1 MPDHDV
7 VGRLLSRRFVSSGG
21 FPVHGAATLSTGF
34 DPSSVGVLANAT
46 ISFNGVPGNF
56 NNWEIDSTNN
66 VDQGSGSNSLMV
78 YPSIDSIAEFRISTS
93 NYSAEYGKSGGAN
106 IEVVTK
112 YKYESLHPFKL
123 GVGPSIYK

>member
-1 MPDHDV
+1 MIP
-7 VGRLLSRRFVSSGG
+7 
-21 FPVHGAATLSTGF
+21 GATPLGTGF
-34 DPSSVGVLANAT
+34 DPTAVGVLANAT

-66 VDQGSGSNSLMV
+66 VDQGSGSNSLML

-93 NYSAEYGKSGGAN
+93 NYSAEFGKSGGAN

-112 YKYESLHPFKL
+112 SGTKAFPRRL
-123 GVGPSIYK
+123 V